1 MSDTVAYALREE
13 YAGTVTQVLEADA
26 DGNPT
31 KTVDVPAFGG
41 GLIALGD
48 DDELDLAEALEAGGG
63 TITVDASAKPLAV
76 TILDELPVLKRVRA
90 PIDADVK
97 VGYRDRTA
105 KANRD
110 EASNRG
116 IAGAAR
122 ASAEDLVAA
131 LEADDARAAAGEDP
145 PIPYSVEGLTV
156 RDENA
161 TPEA

>member
-13 YAGTVTQVLEADA
+13 FAGTVTQVLEADA

-63 TITVDASAKPLAV
+63 IITVDASAKPLAV
-76 TILDELPVLKRVRA
+76 TILDELPALKRVTT
-90 PIDADVK
+90 PVGGDPV
-97 VGYRDRTA
+97 VGYRDRTV

-116 IAGAAR
+116 IAGASR

-131 LEADDARAAAGEDP
+131 LEADDRRAAAGEDLP
-145 PIPYSVEGLTV
+145 TDYSVTALV
-156 RDENA
+156 NA
-161 TPEA
+161 GGQEA